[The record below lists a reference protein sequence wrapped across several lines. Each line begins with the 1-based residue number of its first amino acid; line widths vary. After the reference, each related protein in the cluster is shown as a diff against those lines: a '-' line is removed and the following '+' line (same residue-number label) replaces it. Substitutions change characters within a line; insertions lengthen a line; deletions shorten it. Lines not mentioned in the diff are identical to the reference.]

1 MFAVRNRRNGGA
13 MNTVTTIAVSER
25 KRPFAFYA
33 RSFADHEY
41 VCSTWFERDRKMVSL
56 ATPNGRVI
64 FELWDDQVDEAVESG
79 YLPMPRRPRPTD
91 ADWQPCAVAYAR
103 DMGHLKTPAR
113 RAQERKRDAA
123 KRSERYWA
131 RRALRESRG

>member
-1 MFAVRNRRNGGA
+1 
-13 MNTVTTIAVSER
+13 MNTVATIAVSER
-25 KRPFAFYA
+25 KRSFACYT

-64 FELWDDQVDEAVESG
+64 FELWDDQVDDAVESG
-79 YLPMPRRPRPTD
+79 YLPTPRRPRPTD

-103 DMGHLKTPAR
+103 DMGLLKTPAQ
-113 RAQERKRDAA
+113 RAQERGREAA
-123 KRSERYWA
+123 TRSERGWA
-131 RRALRESRG
+131 RRASRESGG